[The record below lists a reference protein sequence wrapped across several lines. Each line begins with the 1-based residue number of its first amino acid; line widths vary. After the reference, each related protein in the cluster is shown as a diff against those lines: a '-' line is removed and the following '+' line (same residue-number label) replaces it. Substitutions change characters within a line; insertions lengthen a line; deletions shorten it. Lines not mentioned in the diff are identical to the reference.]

1 MPRGKKTKIIID
13 DDDSSVDSKGN
24 IRGLIDYDCD
34 SNDSSDSDVIMAEPG
49 IYLKKVPARK
59 KYKRSAKD
67 KANKLIKET
76 LALSESLKKATIS
89 INKKLNDNDAIYV
102 ADSDEEMVCN
112 KGKMPSKIIK
122 KEKKKKQELED
133 DDEDDEEDEYDFDD
147 EEDDGDDEDDY
158 DEDEDEGDEDE
169 DEEEEEEELEED
181 HDEDEEEEG
190 GKKRKGSAISDAL
203 MKMFDDGKT
212 PRRHNMKKEPEIV
225 KNFVKL
231 ITSPM
236 EDTNIDTQIDQ
247 FKSLPEDKQQQ
258 IIKTLQ
264 ARPAAA
270 DVNSSLMFKILDMK
284 LPPEIQSY
292 VLAKYQT
299 LDTMEPGA
307 GEYFKIRN
315 WLEKLSS
322 VPFGQYKEMPVRLSD
337 GQQKCEEFMKCA
349 KEALDSAVFG
359 QAEAKLQILQFI
371 AAKIS
376 NPASDGTSLLLVG
389 PAGIG
394 KTSLI
399 KNGISKALGWPFQF
413 ISLGGETDASTYT
426 GHQMVYE
433 GSHAGKIVNSI
444 IAAKSMSMVMM
455 FDEIDKIS
463 TTPKGEE
470 IQHMLVHLTDPVQN
484 MCFEDKY
491 LANIPI
497 DLSKMMFVFSANDIT
512 KIDRILLDRMRVV
525 YLKGYDMAEKINI
538 AQNFLVPEA
547 LGQVNLVEKVSFS
560 KEVIQYIIETHA
572 KEEAGVR
579 EIRRC
584 IEQIA
589 QKINMLRM
597 FNSKDLAFHIPGF
610 QLPFI
615 IKKEHVDL
623 FIKKKPEEDQSY
635 KAMYI

>member
-1 MPRGKKTKIIID
+1 
-13 DDDSSVDSKGN
+13 
-24 IRGLIDYDCD
+24 
-34 SNDSSDSDVIMAEPG
+34 
-49 IYLKKVPARK
+49 
-59 KYKRSAKD
+59 
-67 KANKLIKET
+67 
-76 LALSESLKKATIS
+76 
-89 INKKLNDNDAIYV
+89 
-102 ADSDEEMVCN
+102 
-112 KGKMPSKIIK
+112 
-122 KEKKKKQELED
+122 
-133 DDEDDEEDEYDFDD
+133 
-147 EEDDGDDEDDY
+147 
-158 DEDEDEGDEDE
+158 
-169 DEEEEEEELEED
+169 
-181 HDEDEEEEG
+181 
-190 GKKRKGSAISDAL
+190 
-203 MKMFDDGKT
+203 MFDDGKT

-225 KNFVKL
+225 KTFVKL
-231 ITSPM
+231 LTSPM

-247 FKSLPEDKQQQ
+247 FKSLSEEKQQQ

-264 ARPAAA
+264 ARPPAN

-284 LPPEIQSY
+284 LPPDIQSY
-292 VLAKYQT
+292 VLSKYQT
-299 LDTMEPGA
+299 LDGMDPNA

-315 WLEKLSS
+315 WLDKVSA
-322 VPFGQYKEMPVRLSD
+322 VPFGQYKEMPVKLID
-337 GQQKCEEFMKCA
+337 GPPKCEEFMKYA
-349 KEALDSAVFG
+349 KSALDGAVFG

-376 NPASDGTSLLLVG
+376 NPTADGTCLLLVG

-399 KNGISKALGWPFQF
+399 KNGISKALAWPFQF

-433 GSHAGKIVNSI
+433 GSHAGKIVNSL

-463 TTPKGEE
+463 ATAKGEE

-497 DLSKMMFVFSANDIT
+497 DLSKIMFVFSANDIS

-525 YLKGYDMAEKINI
+525 HLKGYDMAEKINI

-547 LGQVNLVEKVSFS
+547 LAQVNLVEKVSLS
-560 KEVIQYIIETHA
+560 KEIIQYIVENHA

-579 EIRRC
+579 EMRRC

-589 QKINMLRM
+589 QKVNMLRM
-597 FNSKDLAFHIPGF
+597 YNSKDLTFHIPGF

-615 IKKEHVDL
+615 VKKEHVDM
-623 FIKKKPEEDQSY
+623 FIKKRPDEDQSFR
-635 KAMYI
+635 AMYI

>member
-24 IRGLIDYDCD
+24 IRGLIDYN
-34 SNDSSDSDVIMAEPG
+34 SESDSDYECDIIMAEPG
-49 IYLKKVPARK
+49 IYLQKVPERK
-59 KYKRSAKD
+59 KYHRSAKE
-67 KANKLIKET
+67 KATKLIKET
-76 LALSESLKKATIS
+76 LALSENLKKVSLS
-89 INKKLNDNDAIYV
+89 INNKLNKCESVPVKKARRKEE
-102 ADSDEEMVCN
+102 SDDEIMN
-112 KGKMPSKIIK
+112 
-122 KEKKKKQELED
+122 ED
-133 DDEDDEEDEYDFDD
+133 DDEEEDEYDFENDSVD
-147 EEDDGDDEDDY
+147 
-158 DEDEDEGDEDE
+158 DEDEDEDDDAEGDDDAEAEDDDAEAEDDDEEDE
-169 DEEEEEEELEED
+169 DAEEEEEEEEETK
-181 HDEDEEEEG
+181 G
-190 GKKRKGSAISDAL
+190 SRKGSALSDAL
-203 MKMFDDGKT
+203 IKMFDDGKT

-225 KNFVKL
+225 KTFVKL
-231 ITSPM
+231 ITSPV
-236 EDTNIDTQIDQ
+236 DDNNIDTQIDQ
-247 FKSLPEDKQQQ
+247 FKSLPETKQQD

-264 ARPAAA
+264 SRPAAS

-299 LDTMEPGA
+299 LDGMDPNA

-315 WLEKLSS
+315 WLEKVSA
-322 VPFGQYKEMPVRLSD
+322 VPFGQYKEMPVRLAD
-337 GQQKCEEFMKCA
+337 GSSKCEEFMKFA
-349 KEALDSAVFG
+349 KEALDGAVFG
-359 QAEAKLQILQFI
+359 QNEAKLQILQFI

-376 NPASDGTSLLLVG
+376 NPTADGTSLLLIG

-433 GSHAGKIVNSI
+433 GSHAGKIVNSL

-463 TTPKGEE
+463 ATPKGEE

-497 DLSKMMFVFSANDIT
+497 DLSKIMFVFSANDIT

-525 YLKGYDMAEKINI
+525 YLKGYDVAQKINI
-538 AQNFLVPEA
+538 AQEFLVPEA
-547 LGQVNLVEKVSFS
+547 LAQVNLVEKVSLS
-560 KEVIQYIIETHA
+560 KEVLTYIIENHA

-579 EIRRC
+579 ELRRS

-615 IKKEHVDL
+615 VKKEHVDL
-623 FIKKKPEEDQSY
+623 FIKKRPEEDQSFR
-635 KAMYI
+635 AMYT

>member
-24 IRGLIDYDCD
+24 IRGLIDYDDD

-59 KYKRSAKD
+59 KYHRSAKE

-76 LALSESLKKATIS
+76 LALSENLKNVSLS
-89 INKKLNDNDAIYV
+89 INKKLNESV
-102 ADSDEEMVCN
+102 EDSDEDV
-112 KGKMPSKIIK
+112 GVPAK
-122 KEKKKKQELED
+122 KTKYSVPKLKKKVVEED
-133 DDEDDEEDEYDFDD
+133 SDDETEDEFDFDEETDEDAEEDKDVEEDEDNADEDMNDEDEDMTDEDAEDDEEDETDS
-147 EEDDGDDEDDY
+147 
-158 DEDEDEGDEDE
+158 
-169 DEEEEEEELEED
+169 
-181 HDEDEEEEG
+181 
-190 GKKRKGSAISDAL
+190 KKRKGSALSDAL
-203 MKMFDDGKT
+203 AKMFDDGKT

-247 FKSLPEDKQQQ
+247 FKSLPVEKQQQ
-258 IIKTLQ
+258 IIKTLES
-264 ARPAAA
+264 RPAAN

-284 LPPEIQSY
+284 LPPETQSY

-299 LDTMEPGA
+299 LDGMDPTA

-315 WLEKLSS
+315 WLDKVSA
-322 VPFGQYKEMPVRLSD
+322 VPFGQYKEMPVKLSD
-337 GQQKCEEFMKCA
+337 GQHRCEEFMKFA
-349 KEALDSAVFG
+349 KEALDGATFG

-376 NPASDGTSLLLVG
+376 NPTADGTSLLLVG
-389 PAGIG
+389 PPGVG

-433 GSHAGKIVNSI
+433 GSHAGKIVNSL

-463 TTPKGEE
+463 MTPKGEE

-497 DLSKMMFVFSANDIT
+497 DLSKMMFVFSANDIS

-525 YLKGYDMAEKINI
+525 HLKGYDMAEKINI

-547 LGQVNLVEKVSFS
+547 LAQVNLVEKVSLS
-560 KEVIQYIIETHA
+560 KEVLQYIIENHA

-615 IKKEHVDL
+615 VKKEHVDL
-623 FIKKKPEEDQSY
+623 FIKKKPEEDQSFR
-635 KAMYI
+635 AMYT

>member
-1 MPRGKKTKIIID
+1 MPRVKKTKIIID

-24 IRGLIDYDCD
+24 IHGLIDYDCD
-34 SNDSSDSDVIMAEPG
+34 SNDSSDGDVIMAEPG

-59 KYKRSAKD
+59 KYHRTAKE

-76 LALSESLKKATIS
+76 LELSNNLKAVSLS
-89 INKKLNDNDAIYV
+89 INKKLNEHAPIYI
-102 ADSDEEMVCN
+102 SDEDVVDSLP
-112 KGKMPSKIIK
+112 KKAKYSVK
-122 KEKKKKQELED
+122 KEPQNKKMIIVEEDTEDETEEDEDDDDFDEVDMSSTEEDEDD
-133 DDEDDEEDEYDFDD
+133 DDEDDEDD
-147 EEDDGDDEDDY
+147 EEEPAD
-158 DEDEDEGDEDE
+158 
-169 DEEEEEEELEED
+169 
-181 HDEDEEEEG
+181 
-190 GKKRKGSAISDAL
+190 GKKRKGSALSDAL
-203 MKMFDDGKT
+203 ISMFDDGKT

-247 FKSLPEDKQQQ
+247 FKSLPVEKQQQ
-258 IIKTLQ
+258 IIKTLE
-264 ARPAAA
+264 ARPPAN

-284 LPPEIQSY
+284 LPPDTQSY

-299 LDTMEPGA
+299 LDGMDPTA

-315 WLEKLSS
+315 WLDKVSA
-322 VPFGQYKEMPVRLSD
+322 VPFGQYKEMPVRLTD
-337 GQQKCEEFMKCA
+337 GQNKCEQFMKTA
-349 KEALDSAVFG
+349 KNALDSAVFG
-359 QAEAKLQILQFI
+359 QTEAKLQILQFI

-376 NPASDGTSLLLVG
+376 NPAADGTSLLLVG

-399 KNGISKALGWPFQF
+399 KNGISKALEWPFQF

-463 TTPKGEE
+463 ATPKGEE

-497 DLSKMMFVFSANDIT
+497 DLSKIMFVFSANDIT

-525 YLKGYDMAEKINI
+525 HLKGYDMAEKINI
-538 AQNFLVPEA
+538 AKEFLVPEA
-547 LGQVNLVEKVSFS
+547 LAQVNLVEKVSLS
-560 KEVIQYIIETHA
+560 KEVLQYIIENHA

-597 FNSKDLAFHIPGF
+597 FNSNELAFHIPGF

-615 IKKEHVDL
+615 VKKEHVDM
-623 FIKKKPEEDQSY
+623 FIKKKPEEDHSF